1 MSRQFTETRDAF
13 RNAMSEFAERD
24 PLRGVRLME
33 DLAASGDGHAHAAL
47 GAFYEFGR
55 QELTA
60 DHARAARHYEL
71 AIDLVGALEAWIG
84 LGRILAFGDPGLR
97 DYARARH
104 CFFVAAEDADSP
116 TAWLGLGIIHLEGL
130 GTERDLDAAEAC
142 FKRVVSLGDKRGEA
156 RLAEVEQRRNES
168 PRDS

>member
-1 MSRQFTETRDAF
+1 MSKEDAYRAAMTEF
-13 RNAMSEFAERD
+13 SEGD
-24 PLRGVRLME
+24 PLRATKLMGE
-33 DLAASGDGHAHAAL
+33 LAASGDGHAYAAL
-47 GAFYEFGR
+47 GAFYEYGQR
-55 QELTA
+55 ELKP
-60 DHARAARHYEL
+60 DHVKAVRHYEL
-71 AIDLVGALEAWIG
+71 AIDSVGALEAWVG
-84 LGRILAFGDPGLR
+84 LGRVLAFGDPVVR

-116 TAWLGLGIIHLEGL
+116 TAWLGLGVIHLEGL

-168 PRDS
+168 PRES

>member
-1 MSRQFTETRDAF
+1 MKTEDAC
-13 RNAMSEFAERD
+13 RAAMAEFSEGD
-24 PLRGVRLME
+24 PLRGAKLME
-33 DLAASGDGHAHAAL
+33 ELAASGDGHAHAAL
-47 GAFYEFGR
+47 GSFYEYGR
-55 QELTA
+55 RELKP
-60 DHARAARHYEL
+60 DHVKSALHYEV
-71 AIDLVGALEAWIG
+71 AIDSVGALEAWVG
-84 LGRILAFGDPGLR
+84 LGRVLAFGDPVVR

-104 CFFVAAEDADSP
+104 CFSVAAEDADSP